1 MHKILS
7 ILAVFGVGLFCGV
20 FWGGIAW
27 FISCSLTQ
35 SPFEEPSSL
44 YIIIPV
50 VIGGV
55 LFILSSAGA
64 YEEWF
69 TKK

>member
-27 FISCSLTQ
+27 FMSCSLTQ

-64 YEEWF
+64 HEKWF